1 MKLFDSKW
9 SQRGSGVV
17 LLVYLTALITG
28 THLPHPEE
36 LISLPSNDKLLHFG
50 AYFGLAFLM
59 ATRLQTLRPVT
70 WRAMLVIGCL
80 AATTGA
86 VDELTQMLPG
96 INRHCE
102 FADWL
107 ANLRDRMAR
116 GRIAKRLALLEAGHL
131 GDVKPVGGKVSELR
145 IDHGPGYRLYF
156 TRRGEALILL
166 LIGGDKGSQRRDI
179 SKARAIAERFND

>member
-1 MKLFDSKW
+1 MTFFDSKW

-70 WRAMLVIGCL
+70 WRALLVIGCL

-96 INRHCE
+96 INRHCD

-107 ANLRDRMAR
+107 ADIAGTTCGLVVWLGLRGVLTCSHALR
-116 GRIAKRLALLEAGHL
+116 GN
-131 GDVKPVGGKVSELR
+131 
-145 IDHGPGYRLYF
+145 
-156 TRRGEALILL
+156 TRP
-166 LIGGDKGSQRRDI
+166 
-179 SKARAIAERFND
+179 

>member
-70 WRAMLVIGCL
+70 WRALFVIGCL

-107 ANLRDRMAR
+107 ADIAGTACGLTVWFGLRRMLAR
-116 GRIAKRLALLEAGHL
+116 VVQPNAANG
-131 GDVKPVGGKVSELR
+131 
-145 IDHGPGYRLYF
+145 
-156 TRRGEALILL
+156 
-166 LIGGDKGSQRRDI
+166 
-179 SKARAIAERFND
+179 

>member
-1 MKLFDSKW
+1 MANLDSPW
-9 SQRGSGVV
+9 VQRGSGIL

-28 THLPHPEE
+28 THLPHPED
-36 LISLPSNDKLLHFG
+36 LISIQSNDKWLHFG

-70 WRAMLVIGCL
+70 RLSLLAIWGL
-80 AATTGA
+80 AAFTGI

-107 ANLRDRMAR
+107 ADVAGAACGLVVWRSLSRFWSER
-116 GRIAKRLALLEAGHL
+116 RINCE
-131 GDVKPVGGKVSELR
+131 S
-145 IDHGPGYRLYF
+145 
-156 TRRGEALILL
+156 
-166 LIGGDKGSQRRDI
+166 
-179 SKARAIAERFND
+179 